1 MKNTLGTIL
10 LVIGIGIVIYGFMRK
25 DDSQAE
31 IGIGNAEIQV
41 GKSDS
46 AFSGYFIIG
55 GIMALAGVVIMATG
69 KRS

>member
-10 LVIGIGIVIYGFMRK
+10 LVIGIGIVIYGFVRK